1 MSFQDIS
8 NTLWRQRNLLEMLMF
23 KLDEE
28 QLILAAGRTRWIA
41 PATREVEQVLD
52 EIKTTEVLRAT
63 LVDALAPSL
72 GLDPNPSLRQLVE
85 SSPEPWSSLF
95 DEHRRAFLG
104 LTEEVVAVSKANK
117 DFLARGAAATRDM
130 LATVT
135 AAGERRVNY
144 DAAAAERHGP
154 YDSSGSVIALRRG
167 GLLVDEAF

>member
-23 KLDEE
+23 KLEEE
-28 QLILAAGRTRWIA
+28 QLILAAGRTRWVA
-41 PATREVEQVLD
+41 PATREIEQVLD
-52 EIKTTEVLRAT
+52 EIKTTEVVRAT
-63 LVDALAPSL
+63 LVDAIAASL
-72 GLDPNPSLRQLVE
+72 GLAPNPSLRQLVDA
-85 SSPEPWSSLF
+85 SPEPWSSLF

-117 DFLARGAAATRDM
+117 DFLARGAAAARDM

-135 AAGERRVNY
+135 ASAERR
-144 DAAAAERHGP
+144 GP
-154 YDSSGSVIALRRG
+154 YDSNGSVVALRRG